1 MSPRRMFVS
10 SVDMPICREQ
20 FLVLSN
26 PDSHKTV
33 RGNSTIRR
41 NGDAPTPEHHN
52 QWESASHMSTCQVTN
67 VTAIPYPGYGVVI
80 ALDNDK
86 GKVYYISITD
96 FPSCTCLSFVKM
108 MSGALGKQLQW
119 IYCKHV
125 YYIFRYICKMD
136 YKVDT
141 FMHAPSYSY
150 NEVMQV
156 LELAAVIGP
165 RTNVGEMQNV

>member
-1 MSPRRMFVS
+1 MS
-10 SVDMPICREQ
+10 
-20 FLVLSN
+20 N
-26 PDSHKTV
+26 
-33 RGNSTIRR
+33 
-41 NGDAPTPEHHN
+41 
-52 QWESASHMSTCQVTN
+52 CQVTN

-80 ALDNDK
+80 TLDSGK

-96 FPSCTCLSFVKM
+96 FPSCTYPSFVKM
-108 MSGALGKQLQW
+108 MSGALEKRLQW

-125 YYIFRYICKMD
+125 YYIFRYLCKMD
-136 YKVDT
+136 LKVDT

-165 RTNVGEMQNV
+165 RANVGKKKNV

>member
-1 MSPRRMFVS
+1 MSNYQ
-10 SVDMPICREQ
+10 I
-20 FLVLSN
+20 
-26 PDSHKTV
+26 
-33 RGNSTIRR
+33 
-41 NGDAPTPEHHN
+41 
-52 QWESASHMSTCQVTN
+52 TN

-80 ALDNDK
+80 ALDSGK

-96 FPSCTCLSFVKM
+96 FPSCTCPSFVRM
-108 MSGALGKQLQW
+108 MSGALGKRLQW
-119 IYCKHV
+119 IYCKHM
-125 YYIFRYICKMD
+125 YYIFCYICKMD

-165 RTNVGEMQNV
+165 RATVGEKESM

>member
-1 MSPRRMFVS
+1 MS
-10 SVDMPICREQ
+10 
-20 FLVLSN
+20 N
-26 PDSHKTV
+26 Y
-33 RGNSTIRR
+33 
-41 NGDAPTPEHHN
+41 
-52 QWESASHMSTCQVTN
+52 QVTN

-80 ALDNDK
+80 ALDNGK

-96 FPSCTCLSFVKM
+96 FPSCTCPSFVRM
-108 MSGALGKQLQW
+108 MSGALEKRLQW

-165 RTNVGEMQNV
+165 RATIGEKESV

>member
-1 MSPRRMFVS
+1 M
-10 SVDMPICREQ
+10 
-20 FLVLSN
+20 N
-26 PDSHKTV
+26 
-33 RGNSTIRR
+33 
-41 NGDAPTPEHHN
+41 
-52 QWESASHMSTCQVTN
+52 TCQVTN

-80 ALDNDK
+80 ALDSGK

-108 MSGALGKQLQW
+108 ISGALGKRLQW

-125 YYIFRYICKMD
+125 YYIFHYICKMD

-156 LELAAVIGP
+156 LELAVVIGP
-165 RTNVGEMQNV
+165 QTNVGEMQNV